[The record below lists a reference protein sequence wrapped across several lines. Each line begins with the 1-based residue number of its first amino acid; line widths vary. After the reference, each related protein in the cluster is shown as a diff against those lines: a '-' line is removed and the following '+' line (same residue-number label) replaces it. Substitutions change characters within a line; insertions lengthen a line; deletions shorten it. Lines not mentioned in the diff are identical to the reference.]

1 MTNNIST
8 KVVKLDLK
16 TILANYKKPEF
27 WSKRWTVIETNEIKV
42 VWYITKIDCVNN
54 KIESTLKV
62 EKRNIKKGNLDVSE
76 TCCWLEELSVSVIPI
91 NNKSYTQS
99 NFQNAVL
106 GTLIR
111 LLEDVERHC
120 TWSYAEYKQ
129 AERLEEEIRDK
140 LRQYAEEFLD
150 ENNVT
155 NEAIRDA
162 YIEKYVSANDKS
174 EYCWN
179 VCEKYK
185 HTIIPRAYLY
195 AYAWFDKKEEFD
207 EFESKMKKRRA
218 GNIEIWKKVKEIQT
232 KEWEESMKNELKGI

>member
-1 MTNNIST
+1 MSNIST
-8 KVVKLDLK
+8 KVVKLDLA

-62 EKRNIKKGNLDVSE
+62 EKRNIKKGKLDLSE
-76 TCCWLEELSVSVIPI
+76 ACCWFEELGVSVIPI

-99 NFQNAVL
+99 SFQNAVL

-120 TWSYAEYKQ
+120 VWDYAEYKQ
-129 AERLEEEIRDK
+129 AEKLEEEIRDK
-140 LRQYAEEFLD
+140 LKQYAEDFLD
-150 ENNVT
+150 ENKVT
-155 NEAIRDA
+155 NEAIREA
-162 YIEKYVSANDKS
+162 YIDKYVSENNKTN
-174 EYCWN
+174 YTWN

-207 EFESKMKKRRA
+207 EFESYMPKRRR
-218 GNIEIWKKVKEIQT
+218 GNIAIWRKAREIQT
-232 KEWEESMKNELKGI
+232 KEWEEGMKRELEEI